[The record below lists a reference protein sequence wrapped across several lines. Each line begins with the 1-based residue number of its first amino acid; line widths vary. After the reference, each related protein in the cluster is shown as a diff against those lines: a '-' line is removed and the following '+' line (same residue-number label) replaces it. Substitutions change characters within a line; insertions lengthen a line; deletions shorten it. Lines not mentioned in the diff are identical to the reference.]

1 MSESVSNLFR
11 QLRAADAP
19 HRTGT
24 ASSDADWTRTI
35 EFCGRHH
42 AESHVFPV
50 GFHAGYPHEMNFS
63 QLKAR
68 VKALKPDVKK
78 MLKRPKNSPFYLF
91 AKRDLENQGRRKWS
105 SMDSANDEKRKDRLL
120 PG

>member
-19 HRTGT
+19 NRTGT
-24 ASSDADWTRTI
+24 ASSDADWTRPI